1 MAEIKLTA
9 DRFQAE
15 VLCSDRPV
23 LIDFWADWCG
33 PCKMLAPTIAEI
45 ADEYAG
51 KVKVGKINVDE
62 EPELAAAFRIISIP
76 TVVLMRYGKVENLV
90 VGYCPKERL
99 TAMLG

>member
-1 MAEIKLTA
+1 MAELKLTK
-9 DRFQAE
+9 DNFETE
-15 VLCSDRPV
+15 VLKSDQPV

-33 PCKMLAPTIAEI
+33 PCKMLAPTIAGI

-62 EPELAAAFRIISIP
+62 EPELAAAFRINSIP
-76 TVVLMRYGKVENLV
+76 TVVLMRDGKVENLV

>member
-1 MAEIKLTA
+1 MAELKLTK
-9 DRFQAE
+9 DNFETE
-15 VLCSDRPV
+15 VLKSELPV

-33 PCKMLAPTIAEI
+33 PCKMLAPTVAEI
-45 ADEYAG
+45 AEESAG

-62 EPELAAAFRIISIP
+62 EPELAAAFRINSIP
-76 TVVLMRYGKVENLV
+76 TVVLMRDGKVENLV